1 MSQETALPVQTTPD
15 PASLYAR
22 LRPVIAAGLWRHRT
36 LLVAAVLVGA
46 IVGLFRGLVM
56 PNQYQSV
63 GKLYVRPG
71 VREALMPDAI
81 LTGVAPGTTTR
92 LSGSREAILNEMQVL
107 SAPELFDN
115 IVDRVGVDAVLAPYD
130 PAGDSYENVPWHTS
144 LFHIFQSWWFAS
156 GGNPLAANSGVP
168 PRRLASIVL
177 RRSLSFVPD
186 PGASVIAVSHVSNKP
201 ELAQKI
207 VNAALEAAREFHNK
221 VFETMSAIA
230 PLETEARN
238 EEEAARKAEEALR
251 EFRVEHQIDDYETTR
266 QGLVSYVRD
275 LSLQIDRIDLEV
287 KGKEGERAE
296 QLVQRSS
303 IPERRIQV
311 GSGSVVLNPAYSQW
325 TEILGGLWAAY
336 FEIERQ
342 GIEESSKRPR
352 RELIERQI
360 RDVEGRLKNESVQL
374 TFPGVQEEN
383 PNYARVQQRIA
394 DIDVDLK
401 RLAAER
407 AQLVQ
412 TRTATRAR
420 LNELEKLAPR
430 LRELEEDWRQK
441 RTSADRHAES
451 AASLR
456 TAQRLDQ
463 LKLSAVQIMH
473 YGTYESDKIAPR
485 RGSMVVYGA
494 AGGGLVG
501 LLIVVMLT
509 LLDPRVRVRGD
520 LVRLD
525 VPAEGI
531 LMAGA
536 SAKAS
541 GVGVPLPPT
550 LADARDDIV
559 RAWAS
564 LPYDRRAA
572 DPLQIAFLACDAA
585 ADSGR
590 AAAALAIGLA
600 LHGAERVVYVACS
613 ERPSWLANRLGLP
626 TRRGWAEVLRQE
638 WTLEQAIAATPITG
652 LFHLPAGSVGSALPH
667 PMASR
672 QFLALLDQLS
682 KSHRFVV
689 IELPDLAMRPE
700 GRQVLGVVDAVQL
713 VVRIEDGRKADV
725 QAAIDAVRL
734 AGARL
739 LGATLYPRDAASGAG
754 EPAGSP
760 SA

>member
-1 MSQETALPVQTTPD
+1 MNQASEPGIQTAPD
-15 PASLYAR
+15 PTSLWVR
-22 LRPVIAAGLWRHRT
+22 LRPVILAGLWRHRA
-36 LLVAAVLVGA
+36 LLVAAVLLGA
-46 IVGLFRGLVM
+46 FVGLFRGLVM

-81 LTGVAPGTTTR
+81 LTGVAPGTPTR

-107 SAPELFDN
+107 SAPELFDD

-156 GGNPLAANSGVP
+156 GGSSLATSSGVP

-186 PGASVIAVSHVSNKP
+186 PGASVITVSHVSNKP
-201 ELAQKI
+201 ELAQRV
-207 VNAALEAAREFHNK
+207 VNAALEAARAFHNK

-230 PLETEARN
+230 PLEEEARN

-266 QGLVSYVRD
+266 QGLVAYVRD
-275 LSLQIDRIDLEV
+275 LSMQIDRIDLEV

-296 QLVQRSS
+296 QLVQRSTLS
-303 IPERRIQV
+303 QWRIQV
-311 GSGSVVLNPAYSQW
+311 GSASVVLNPAYSQW

-336 FEIERQ
+336 YELERQ
-342 GIEESSKRPR
+342 SIEESSKRPR

-360 RDVEGRLKNESVQL
+360 RDVEGRLKSESVQL

-412 TRTATRAR
+412 TRTATRSR
-420 LNELEKLAPR
+420 LTELENLAPR

-473 YGTYESDKIAPR
+473 YGTFESDKIAPR
-485 RGSMVVYGA
+485 RGSMVFYGA
-494 AGGGLVG
+494 VGGGIVG
-501 LLIVVMLT
+501 LGIVILLT
-509 LLDPRVRVRGD
+509 LLDSRVRVRGD
-520 LVRLD
+520 LVRLN

-531 LMAGA
+531 LVSGGPTKAGV
-536 SAKAS
+536 
-541 GVGVPLPPT
+541 GGVPLPPS

-564 LPYDRRAA
+564 LPYDRRAS
-572 DPLQIAFLACDAA
+572 DPLQIAFFACDGG
-585 ADSGR
+585 ADAGR

-613 ERPSWLANRLGLP
+613 ERPSWLANRLGLS

-638 WTLEQAIAATPITG
+638 CTLEQATASTAITG
-652 LFHLPAGSVGSALPH
+652 LFHLPVGSIGGVLPH

-672 QFLALLDQLS
+672 QFFALLDQLTR
-682 KSHRFVV
+682 SHRFVIV
-689 IELPDLAMRPE
+689 ELPDLATRPE
-700 GRQVLGVVDAVQL
+700 GRQVLSVVDAVQL
-713 VVRIEDGRKADV
+713 VVRLEDGRKEDV
-725 QAAIDAVRL
+725 QAAIDAVRI

-739 LGATLYPRDAASGAG
+739 LGATLHPRESPGGTADQ
-754 EPAGSP
+754 PPP